1 MAFSRRYFM
10 YSSSSEDERPVR
22 LRLTSSRKRKHLTVQ
37 SNEITSILPIHHL
50 AYIKPIDIQLLVHMD
65 TITQHIPDLNAW
77 IIHADQLV
85 QSGGSLSVPNKIAK
99 EYVQEYKEGYSSI
112 EYAWY
117 NISKH
122 YHGFDENF
130 FNSSSYSNFKSLFQ
144 KPIEYLKSLSACI
157 NQFSKFGK
165 IDEILIFP
173 ERYVHPEGLACNSSY
188 LVFLALLPDCNQ
200 RFLHYFLEHV
210 DITTLVYSI
219 FVYEMCPKS
228 SSSGCIKIR
237 KLLYIIDHVN
247 DINIEDISGETALHS
262 FMRRVGD
269 LVKKYVS
276 KKKIIAFLH
285 LVLKHFRRR
294 RANFAANS
302 ELGTPYELLMTHAN
316 LNTSNLVVADYQKIE
331 TGWQKLNFLWCNK
344 FWPKLPMS
352 LTKEVLGYL

>member
-22 LRLTSSRKRKHLTVQ
+22 LRLTSSRKRKHLTV
-37 SNEITSILPIHHL
+37 STNEFTSIIPIYSL

-65 TITQHIPDLNAW
+65 TILQFSQDLQSW
-77 IIHADQLV
+77 IDTAESLLAQ
-85 QSGGSLSVPNKIAK
+85 GANLSVPDKIAR
-99 EYVQEYKEGYSSI
+99 EYVQEYKEGYNSI
-112 EYAWY
+112 EYAWL

-130 FNSSSYSNFKSLFQ
+130 FLSSEYGEFKALFSDAIQ
-144 KPIEYLKSLSACI
+144 YLKSLQPCF

-165 IDEILIFP
+165 TDEILIYP
-173 ERYVHPEGLACNSSY
+173 ERFARPETLACSSSY
-188 LVFLALLPDCNQ
+188 SVFLALFPDC
-200 RFLHYFLEHV
+200 RDSFLHYFLEHV

-219 FVYEMCPKS
+219 FVYEMCPRS

-237 KLLYIIDHVN
+237 KLLYIIDN
-247 DINIEDISGETALHS
+247 AKDINIKDQAGESALHS

-269 LVKKYVS
+269 LIKKYVS
-276 KKKIIAFLH
+276 KKKIIALLK
-285 LVLKHFRRR
+285 LVLSHFRRR

-302 ELGTPYELLMTHAN
+302 DLGTPYELLMSHAN
-316 LNTSNLVVADYQKIE
+316 LSTSNLVVSQYQRIE
-331 TGWQKLNFLWCNK
+331 TGWQRLNFLWCNK

-352 LTKEVLGYL
+352 LTKEVIGYL